1 MLISAAPRA
10 VHLRAADGS
19 LALHSACLYSR
30 PIDLPVMRYLLLIHP
45 EAAIIPDGHGLLPKE
60 LVSDSLVDM
69 MTKIDINEIL
79 DSTARMLPE
88 CSYGKN
94 AQEVPHTATLPAA
107 HNDEANS
114 GIRNYSGDS
123 PKTKKCVVCMERDAS
138 CLLVPCG
145 HAGKSTKKSKLV
157 FFTSQYEYST
167 NLRLHIHFS

>member
-30 PIDLPVMRYLLLIHP
+30 PIDLPVIRYLLLIHP

-60 LVSDSLVDM
+60 LVSDNLVDM
-69 MTKIDINEIL
+69 ITKLEINEIL

-88 CSYGKN
+88 C
-94 AQEVPHTATLPAA
+94 HTSTLSAA
-107 HNDEANS
+107 HNDETN
-114 GIRNYSGDS
+114 GEIGNYSGIS
-123 PKTKKCVVCMERDAS
+123 PKTKQCVVCMERDAS

-145 HAGKSTKKSKLV
+145 HPGKSTKKSKACFLYQ
-157 FFTSQYEYST
+157 S
-167 NLRLHIHFS
+167 I